1 MLVTKKPCVRM
12 RQLEDTGLGEKRGDN
27 TEGAPTKTKF
37 GTIPY
42 ILVIADYEKA
52 YMCVALT

>member
-27 TEGAPTKTKF
+27 VIGHGILA
-37 GTIPY
+37 GTY
-42 ILVIADYEKA
+42 LAEYRDSLK
-52 YMCVALT
+52 

>member
-1 MLVTKKPCVRM
+1 M